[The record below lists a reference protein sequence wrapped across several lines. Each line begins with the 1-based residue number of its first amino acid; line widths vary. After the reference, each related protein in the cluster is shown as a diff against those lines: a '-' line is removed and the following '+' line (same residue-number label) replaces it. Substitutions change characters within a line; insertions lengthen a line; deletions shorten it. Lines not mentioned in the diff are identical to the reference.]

1 MSYSPY
7 NRNASGVLFLG
18 SSGSDAKFES
28 RSNFSFNATNGTLG
42 VPVIALSNNVSVSG
56 IETTLSSA
64 NDFLATSSAVKTYV
78 DQAVSNGF
86 NANDAMVFKG
96 TLGSG
101 GTETTLPTTYN
112 TGWTFKVVAAGT
124 YAGKVA
130 EVGDMYVALVT
141 RSGSGNQDSD
151 WAVVQA
157 NIDGAVTGP
166 VSATS
171 GNFPIFNNDTGK
183 VIANSTFSPNSFV
196 LASDTTVVR
205 TTGNQTIG
213 GNKTFS
219 GVGQTTTF
227 SSNLL
232 VTSPALPIFAT
243 SGIQLTYR
251 SPDSDIR
258 VTLSPNLSDNYGWN
272 NEAQFVTPTVL
283 FDFDQQTS
291 QEKLHVAYKYK
302 GLSQFGTAQQ
312 VKTDLSLNNV
322 QNIALSGV
330 EIIAGSGLVGGGSI
344 DSTKTLNVAAI
355 NDSIEVYN
363 TGIAVRLTQL
373 GGLKILTG
381 LDAGI
386 AIDRQINTISSNT
399 TLTGHMSGYNLVN
412 ANGSN
417 ITVTLPATIS
427 AGRKLVVKKIDSS
440 NNTVT
445 INRGGSSTIDGAT
458 SKVLYYQYETLT
470 MISDGTN
477 WFIV

>member
-64 NDFLATSSAVKTYV
+64 NNFLATSSAVKTYV
-78 DQAVSNGF
+78 DQAVSDGF
-86 NANDAMVFKG
+86 SANDAMVFKG

-101 GTETTLPTTYN
+101 GTETTLPPTYN
-112 TGWTFKVVAAGT
+112 TGWTFKVITAGT

-183 VIANSTFSPNSFV
+183 VIANSNFSPSSFV

-213 GNKTFS
+213 GNKTFTGTVLVGEAS
-219 GVGQTTTF
+219 GIAMFPLEGELAVGGTILAGKQEFGSGYNFVANGSSIQTRLGFTNSTASHF
-227 SSNLL
+227 
-232 VTSPALPIFAT
+232 AIFTADPLAT
-243 SGIQLTYR
+243 SRHL
-251 SPDSDIR
+251 
-258 VTLSPNLSDNYGWN
+258 
-272 NEAQFVTPTVL
+272 
-283 FDFDQQTS
+283 QTR
-291 QEKLHVAYKYK
+291 
-302 GLSQFGTAQQ
+302 TASQ
-312 VKTDLSLNNV
+312 VKGDIGLGNV

-330 EIIAGSGLVGGGSI
+330 QIIAGSGLVGGGSI
-344 DSTKTLNVAAI
+344 DSTKTLNVGGGNGI
-355 NDSIEVYN
+355 TVSN
-363 TGIAVRLTQL
+363 TGIAVKIQDGANLSFQNGFLHSRPVLNFITNDVGNGYTAGVAVDDVSYNPVDSSL
-373 GGLKILTG
+373 GT
-381 LDAGI
+381 
-386 AIDRQINTISSNT
+386 TI
-399 TLTGHMSGYNLVN
+399 
-412 ANGSN
+412 
-417 ITVTLPATIS
+417 ITLPVS
-427 AGRKLVVKKIDSS
+427 NERRQGHFVVIKKIDST

-445 INRGGSSTIDGAT
+445 ITGGGTSTIDGAT